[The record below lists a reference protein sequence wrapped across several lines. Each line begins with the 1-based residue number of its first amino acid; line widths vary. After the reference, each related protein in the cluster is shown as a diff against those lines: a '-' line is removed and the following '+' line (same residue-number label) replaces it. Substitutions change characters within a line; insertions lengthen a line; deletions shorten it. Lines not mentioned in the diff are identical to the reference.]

1 LPRTTTL
8 KIAFA
13 AFAVAQLVSI
23 FGDRLH
29 QFSVVGMIGRVA
41 PGSAAELFQF
51 ALFSHLPILLFAPFL
66 GSLVDRTNRVVV
78 LVVVDAIR
86 GVLVVFIPTLYHSMG
101 SLYAFYIPVFFLSL
115 ANLLFAPAKS
125 AVIAEFFEPLKL
137 LRINA
142 ILWGLGI
149 VGTIGGFVAGG
160 WFFDYRSWE
169 TSFYSDAASYLVSV
183 FFLLPLFLIPRGRK
197 GLPSSAGVEETSPP
211 APTAQLTRRRSG
223 ILGLTAS
230 FREGIEV
237 IRADRRIA
245 YSLIAQTSLLGV
257 FGIVYAA
264 GVARIQEVLPAGR
277 TIYLSAIAT
286 SGTVGLLAGSGVATV
301 THGRVT
307 FNRIISVSTLV
318 LGIAL
323 AGVSQ
328 SHSLALFIA
337 WTFLLGLAFSPIMVV
352 TETLLQIHTPNAFR
366 GRVFTAREAATKVS
380 FLAMSF
386 VATLSSS
393 VVDKP
398 VVILATGVVLAAV
411 AVWVERRD
419 YLKV

>member
-1 LPRTTTL
+1 VPRATTL
-8 KIAFA
+8 KLAFA

-41 PGSAAELFQF
+41 PGSAVELFQF
-51 ALFSHLPILLFAPFL
+51 ALFAHLPILIFAPVL

-78 LVVVDAIR
+78 LIAVDAVR
-86 GVLVVFIPTLYHSMG
+86 GMLVVFIPSLYDSMG
-101 SLYAFYIPVFFLSL
+101 NLYAFYIPVFFLSL

-125 AVIAEFFEPLKL
+125 AVIAEYFGPLKL

-160 WFFDYRSWE
+160 WLFDYRSWE

-183 FFLLPLFLIPRGRK
+183 LFLLPLLLLPRGR
-197 GLPSSAGVEETSPP
+197 EESPAALAAEA
-211 APTAQLTRRRSG
+211 APKKRRLG
-223 ILGLTAS
+223 ILGLAGS
-230 FREGIEV
+230 FGDGV
-237 IRADRRIA
+237 VLIRRDRRIA
-245 YSLIAQTSLLGV
+245 YGLIAQTSLLGV
-257 FGIVYAA
+257 FGVLYAA
-264 GVARIQEVLPAGR
+264 GIARIQEVLPAGR
-277 TIYLSAIAT
+277 AIYLSAVAT
-286 SGTVGLLAGSGVATV
+286 SGTVGLLAGSVVATV

-307 FNRIISVSTLV
+307 LNRVISVSTLI

-328 SHSLALFIA
+328 SRTLAPFMA

-352 TETLLQIHTPNAFR
+352 TETLLQIHIPGTFR
-366 GRVFTAREAATKVS
+366 GRVFAAREAATKVS
-380 FLAMSF
+380 FLVMSLL
-386 VATLSSS
+386 ATLSSAI
-393 VVDKP
+393 VDKP
-398 VVILATGVVLAAV
+398 LVILATGVVLAAI
-411 AVWVERRD
+411 AVWVERKD
-419 YLKV
+419 YLRV

>member
-1 LPRTTTL
+1 MPRATTL
-8 KIAFA
+8 KLAFA

-41 PGSAAELFQF
+41 PGSAVELFQF
-51 ALFSHLPILLFAPFL
+51 ALFAHLPILIFAPVL

-78 LVVVDAIR
+78 LIAVDAVR
-86 GVLVVFIPTLYHSMG
+86 GMLVVFIPSLYDSMG
-101 SLYAFYIPVFFLSL
+101 NLYAFYIPVFFLSL

-125 AVIAEFFEPLKL
+125 AVIAEYFGPLKL

-160 WFFDYRSWE
+160 WLFDYRSWE

-183 FFLLPLFLIPRGRK
+183 LFLLPLLLLPRGR
-197 GLPSSAGVEETSPP
+197 EESPAALAAEA
-211 APTAQLTRRRSG
+211 APKKRRLG
-223 ILGLTAS
+223 ILGLAGS
-230 FREGIEV
+230 FGDGV
-237 IRADRRIA
+237 VLIRRDRRIA
-245 YSLIAQTSLLGV
+245 YGLIAQTSLLGV
-257 FGIVYAA
+257 FGVLYAA
-264 GVARIQEVLPAGR
+264 GIARIQEVLPAGR
-277 TIYLSAIAT
+277 AIYLSAVAT
-286 SGTVGLLAGSGVATV
+286 SGTVGLLAGSVVATV

-307 FNRIISVSTLV
+307 LNRVISVSTLI

-328 SHSLALFIA
+328 SRTLASFMA

-352 TETLLQIHTPNAFR
+352 TETLLQIHIPGTFR
-366 GRVFTAREAATKVS
+366 GRVFAAREAATKVS
-380 FLAMSF
+380 FLVMSLL
-386 VATLSSS
+386 ATLSSAI
-393 VVDKP
+393 VDKP
-398 VVILATGVVLAAV
+398 LVILATGVVLAAI
-411 AVWVERRD
+411 AVWVERKD
-419 YLKV
+419 YLGV

>member
-1 LPRTTTL
+1 MPRATTL
-8 KIAFA
+8 KLAFT
-13 AFAVAQLVSI
+13 AFAVAQIVSI

-51 ALFSHLPILLFAPFL
+51 ALFSHLPILLLAPFL

-86 GVLVVFIPTLYHSMG
+86 GLLVAFIPPLYHSMG
-101 SLYAFYIPVFFLSL
+101 NLYAFYIPVLFLSL
-115 ANLLFAPAKS
+115 ANLLFAPAKT

-160 WFFDYRSWE
+160 WLFDYRSWE
-169 TSFYSDAASYLVSV
+169 TSFYCDAASYLVSV
-183 FFLLPLFLIPRGRK
+183 VFLLPLFLLPRTRKDPSTPSAAESSLRPPEDGPPGRR
-197 GLPSSAGVEETSPP
+197 A
-211 APTAQLTRRRSG
+211 SG
-223 ILGLTAS
+223 ILGLTSS
-230 FREGIEV
+230 FGEGLGV

-245 YSLIAQTSLLGV
+245 YSLIAQTSLLGA
-257 FGIVYAA
+257 FGVVYAA
-264 GVARIQEVLPAGR
+264 GIARIQEVLPAGR
-277 TIYLSAIAT
+277 TIYLSAVAT
-286 SGTVGLLAGSGVATV
+286 SGTIGLLVGSGVATAAQ
-301 THGRVT
+301 GRVR
-307 FNRIISVSTLV
+307 FNRVISLSASL

-323 AGVSQ
+323 AGVSL
-328 SHSLALFIA
+328 SDTLALFVA
-337 WTFLLGLAFSPIMVV
+337 WTFLLGFAFSPIMVV

-366 GRVFTAREAATKVS
+366 GRVFTVREAATKVS
-380 FLAMSF
+380 FLVMSL
-386 VATLSSS
+386 VATLSSA
-393 VVDKP
+393 VVDKQI
-398 VVILATGVVLAAV
+398 VILATGVVLAAM
-411 AVWVERRD
+411 AVWIERRD

>member
-1 LPRTTTL
+1 MRASGSCFSKRWLRGYPSSARRSPGYLTVLKDRWNALVVPPRDPLSAARAIVEIMDDPALGPRCARTVFASSSSTGGIGSPGVWNRSTRTTAAQGRRYLPPPSQRWQAPSRYRKRSSLPRTTTL

-13 AFAVAQLVSI
+13 AFTVAQLVSI

-51 ALFSHLPILLFAPFL
+51 ALFSHLPILIFAPFL

-86 GVLVVFIPTLYHSMG
+86 GMIVVFIPTLYHSMG

-160 WFFDYRSWE
+160 WLFDYRSWE

-183 FFLLPLFLIPRGRK
+183 LFLLPLFLIPRGRK
-197 GLPSSAGVEETSPP
+197 GLPSAQGVEETSPP
-211 APTAQLTRRRSG
+211 TPTEQPTRRRSG

-230 FREGIEV
+230 FREGVEV

-245 YSLIAQTSLLGV
+245 YGLIAQTSLLGV

-264 GVARIQEVLPAGR
+264 GIMFL
-277 TIYLSAIAT
+277 
-286 SGTVGLLAGSGVATV
+286 
-301 THGRVT
+301 
-307 FNRIISVSTLV
+307 
-318 LGIAL
+318 
-323 AGVSQ
+323 VSQ
-328 SHSLALFIA
+328 GSQTTSLLFG
-337 WTFLLGLAFSPIMVV
+337 WSFCFGGGGGGGGR
-352 TETLLQIHTPNAFR
+352 HTH
-366 GRVFTAREAATKVS
+366 
-380 FLAMSF
+380 
-386 VATLSSS
+386 
-393 VVDKP
+393 
-398 VVILATGVVLAAV
+398 
-411 AVWVERRD
+411 
-419 YLKV
+419 

>member
-1 LPRTTTL
+1 MPRATTL
-8 KIAFA
+8 KLAFA

-41 PGSAAELFQF
+41 PGSAVELFQF
-51 ALFSHLPILLFAPFL
+51 ALFAHLPILIFAPVL

-78 LVVVDAIR
+78 LIAVDAVR
-86 GVLVVFIPTLYHSMG
+86 GMLVVFIPSLYDSMG
-101 SLYAFYIPVFFLSL
+101 NLYAFYIPVFFLSL

-125 AVIAEFFEPLKL
+125 AVIAEYFGPLKL

-160 WFFDYRSWE
+160 WLFDYRSWE

-183 FFLLPLFLIPRGRK
+183 LFLLPLLLLPRGR
-197 GLPSSAGVEETSPP
+197 EESPAALAAEA
-211 APTAQLTRRRSG
+211 APKKRRLG
-223 ILGLTAS
+223 ILGLAGS
-230 FREGIEV
+230 FGDGV
-237 IRADRRIA
+237 VLIRRDRRIA
-245 YSLIAQTSLLGV
+245 YGLIAQTSLLGV
-257 FGIVYAA
+257 FGVLYAA
-264 GVARIQEVLPAGR
+264 GIARIQEVLPAGR
-277 TIYLSAIAT
+277 AIYLSAVAT
-286 SGTVGLLAGSGVATV
+286 SGTVGLLAGSVVATV

-307 FNRIISVSTLV
+307 LNRVISVSTLI

-328 SHSLALFIA
+328 SRTLAPFMA

-352 TETLLQIHTPNAFR
+352 TETLLQIHIPGTFR
-366 GRVFTAREAATKVS
+366 GRVFAAREAATKVS
-380 FLAMSF
+380 FLVMSLL
-386 VATLSSS
+386 ATLSSAI
-393 VVDKP
+393 VDKP
-398 VVILATGVVLAAV
+398 LVILATGVVLAAI
-411 AVWVERRD
+411 AVWVERKD
-419 YLKV
+419 YLRV

>member
-1 LPRTTTL
+1 VPRATTL
-8 KIAFA
+8 KLAFA

-41 PGSAAELFQF
+41 PGSAVELFQF
-51 ALFSHLPILLFAPFL
+51 ALFAHLPILIFAPVL

-78 LVVVDAIR
+78 LIAVDAVR
-86 GVLVVFIPTLYHSMG
+86 GMLVVFIPSLYDSMG
-101 SLYAFYIPVFFLSL
+101 NLYAFYIPVFFLSL

-125 AVIAEFFEPLKL
+125 AVIAEYFGPLKL

-160 WFFDYRSWE
+160 WLFDYRSWE

-183 FFLLPLFLIPRGRK
+183 LFLLPLLLLPRGR
-197 GLPSSAGVEETSPP
+197 EESPAALAAEA
-211 APTAQLTRRRSG
+211 APKKRRLG
-223 ILGLTAS
+223 ILGLAGS
-230 FREGIEV
+230 FGDGV
-237 IRADRRIA
+237 VLIRRDRRIA
-245 YSLIAQTSLLGV
+245 YGLIVQTSLLGV
-257 FGIVYAA
+257 FGVLYAA
-264 GVARIQEVLPAGR
+264 GIARIQEVLPAGR
-277 TIYLSAIAT
+277 AIYLSAVAT
-286 SGTVGLLAGSGVATV
+286 SGTVGLLAGSVVATV

-307 FNRIISVSTLV
+307 LNRVISVSTLI

-328 SHSLALFIA
+328 SRTLAPFMA

-352 TETLLQIHTPNAFR
+352 TETLLQIHIPGTFR
-366 GRVFTAREAATKVS
+366 GRVFAAREAATKVS
-380 FLAMSF
+380 FLVMSLL
-386 VATLSSS
+386 ATLSSAI
-393 VVDKP
+393 VDKP
-398 VVILATGVVLAAV
+398 LVILATGVVLAAI
-411 AVWVERRD
+411 AVWVERKD
-419 YLKV
+419 YLRV

>member
-1 LPRTTTL
+1 MPRATTL
-8 KIAFA
+8 KLAFA

-41 PGSAAELFQF
+41 PGSAVELFQF
-51 ALFSHLPILLFAPFL
+51 ALFAHLPILIFAPVL

-78 LVVVDAIR
+78 LIAVDAVR
-86 GVLVVFIPTLYHSMG
+86 GMLVVFIPSLYDSMG
-101 SLYAFYIPVFFLSL
+101 NLYAFYIPVFFLSL

-125 AVIAEFFEPLKL
+125 AVIAEYFGPLKL

-160 WFFDYRSWE
+160 WLFDYRSWE

-183 FFLLPLFLIPRGRK
+183 LFLLPLLLLPRGR
-197 GLPSSAGVEETSPP
+197 EESPAALAAEA
-211 APTAQLTRRRSG
+211 APKKRRLG
-223 ILGLTAS
+223 ILGLAGS
-230 FREGIEV
+230 FGDGV
-237 IRADRRIA
+237 VLIRRDRRIA
-245 YSLIAQTSLLGV
+245 YGLIVQTSLLGV
-257 FGIVYAA
+257 FGVLYAA
-264 GVARIQEVLPAGR
+264 GIARIQEVLPAGR
-277 TIYLSAIAT
+277 AIYLSAVAT
-286 SGTVGLLAGSGVATV
+286 SGTVGLLAGSVVATV

-307 FNRIISVSTLV
+307 LNRVISVSTLI

-328 SHSLALFIA
+328 SRTLAPFMA

-352 TETLLQIHTPNAFR
+352 TETLLQIHIPGTFR
-366 GRVFTAREAATKVS
+366 GRVFAAREAATKVS
-380 FLAMSF
+380 FLVMSLL
-386 VATLSSS
+386 ATLSSAI
-393 VVDKP
+393 VDKP
-398 VVILATGVVLAAV
+398 LVILATGVVLAAV
-411 AVWVERRD
+411 AVWVERKD
-419 YLKV
+419 YLRV

>member
-1 LPRTTTL
+1 MPRATTL
-8 KIAFA
+8 KLAFA

-41 PGSAAELFQF
+41 PGSAVELFQF
-51 ALFSHLPILLFAPFL
+51 ALFAHLPILIFAPVL

-78 LVVVDAIR
+78 LIAVDAVR
-86 GVLVVFIPTLYHSMG
+86 GMLVVFIPSLYDSMG
-101 SLYAFYIPVFFLSL
+101 NLYAFYIPVFFLSL

-125 AVIAEFFEPLKL
+125 AVIAEYFGPLKL

-160 WFFDYRSWE
+160 WLFDYRSWE

-183 FFLLPLFLIPRGRK
+183 LFLLPLLLLPRGR
-197 GLPSSAGVEETSPP
+197 EESPAALAAEA
-211 APTAQLTRRRSG
+211 APKKRRLG
-223 ILGLTAS
+223 ILGLAGS
-230 FREGIEV
+230 FGDGV
-237 IRADRRIA
+237 VLIRRDRRIA
-245 YSLIAQTSLLGV
+245 YGLIVQTSLLGV
-257 FGIVYAA
+257 FGVLYAA
-264 GVARIQEVLPAGR
+264 GIARIQEVLPAGR
-277 TIYLSAIAT
+277 AIYLSAVAT
-286 SGTVGLLAGSGVATV
+286 SGTVGLLAGSVVATV

-307 FNRIISVSTLV
+307 LNRVISVSTLI

-328 SHSLALFIA
+328 SRTLAPFMA

-352 TETLLQIHTPNAFR
+352 TETLLQIHIPGTFR
-366 GRVFTAREAATKVS
+366 GRVFAAREAATKVS
-380 FLAMSF
+380 FLVMSLL
-386 VATLSSS
+386 ATLSSAI
-393 VVDKP
+393 VDKP
-398 VVILATGVVLAAV
+398 LVILATGVVLAAI
-411 AVWVERRD
+411 AVWVERKD
-419 YLKV
+419 YLRV